1 MNSTCNRAAP
11 SASSASINSW
21 PIRVRM
27 GCVPR
32 PLFRLFSP
40 SLFLS
45 MLKYWT
51 SWSWGLYRKLSAG
64 LAGGRKGVTGAH
76 SSAQLTTASMLPFPP
91 VPSLPSPCHT
101 SSSSPATWHALMA
114 SFNLGKCAAKMKK
127 SRVLTINLPRAAAEQ
142 MQQIRRQ
149 LATCN
154 LQPAEVLQA
163 LAGDVQ
169 SVFTACPKIAPTVAA
184 AVGVGG

>member
-1 MNSTCNRAAP
+1 
-11 SASSASINSW
+11 
-21 PIRVRM
+21 
-27 GCVPR
+27 
-32 PLFRLFSP
+32 
-40 SLFLS
+40 
-45 MLKYWT
+45 
-51 SWSWGLYRKLSAG
+51 
-64 LAGGRKGVTGAH
+64 
-76 SSAQLTTASMLPFPP
+76 
-91 VPSLPSPCHT
+91 
-101 SSSSPATWHALMA
+101 MA
-114 SFNLGKCAAKMKK
+114 SFNLDKCAAKMKK